1 MTESIRQVK
10 NRYPKACL
18 QCLFC
23 IILSIIM
30 IYYSHDMKIGVT
42 RGLALSVNKIL
53 PTLFPFFILSD
64 VWDSLYVINEN
75 SIFCR
80 IFSKVFHL
88 NSSGIYAFIVG
99 GVCGFPLGVKSAVD
113 SYDRGKISLDE
124 MITLCG
130 FCNNPSAA
138 FVISGIGLGLF
149 SNIKIGI
156 LLYLFVIISAI
167 VTGFMFRPS
176 RQYSSYQPVI
186 SKQSFSIV
194 QSIKKAA
201 DTSITVCSFITF
213 FSAVI
218 YLLKIF
224 IKSDITISFIS
235 PLIEISS
242 AVEIITGSQLF
253 SKKISMFLIGFAL
266 GFSGLSVH
274 LQALCLMPKNA
285 NASKYFLMKIIQ
297 GLICACLCLMI

>member
-1 MTESIRQVK
+1 
-10 NRYPKACL
+10 
-18 QCLFC
+18 
-23 IILSIIM
+23 
-30 IYYSHDMKIGVT
+30 
-42 RGLALSVNKIL
+42 
-53 PTLFPFFILSD
+53 
-64 VWDSLYVINEN
+64 
-75 SIFCR
+75 
-80 IFSKVFHL
+80 
-88 NSSGIYAFIVG
+88 
-99 GVCGFPLGVKSAVD
+99 
-113 SYDRGKISLDE
+113 

-176 RQYSSYQPVI
+176 RQNSSYQPVI
-186 SKQSFSIV
+186 PRQSFSIV

-201 DTSITVCSFITF
+201 NTSIVVCSFITF

-224 IKSDITISFIS
+224 IKSDITISLIS

-242 AVEIITGSQLF
+242 AVEIITASQLF

-297 GLICACLCLMI
+297 GLICASLCLMI